1 MNNIF
6 DKYIKVKEESEIEFD
21 FSLKKEII
29 SHKYY
34 LFFIDFVSTMVI
46 VLFGLFLFKSTSVQ
60 APLGQV
66 WAICFIVQ
74 MLFYVFHSFFC
85 IVQIDTLSE
94 YSDKKYNYK
103 TLFILVGSA
112 ALAFSCLFLFQNL
125 ISEDIQSFVKNEI
138 LEMSENAFIVMS
150 LLTAKAFFTGV
161 FILPSFW
168 VSLKK
173 SLNKAKISKLTIL
186 KRKTELSNIENE
198 ILGNVDLKIELID
211 KYYHDARFTSLV
223 KSSIDK
229 QSILESLKYNKEINK
244 DNVLETE

>member
-6 DKYIKVKEESEIEFD
+6 NQYIKVKEESEIEMN
-21 FSLKKEII
+21 FSLTNEIK

-34 LFFIDFVSTMVI
+34 LFFIDFISTMAV
-46 VLFGLFLFKSTSVQ
+46 VLFGLFLFTSTSIH
-60 APLGQV
+60 APLGEV
-66 WAICFIVQ
+66 WVLCFIIQ

-94 YSDKKYNYK
+94 YSDSKYNYK
-103 TLFILVGSA
+103 NLFILVGSA
-112 ALAFSCLFLFQNL
+112 ALAFSCFFLFQNL
-125 ISEDIQSFVKNEI
+125 ISEDIQFFVKHEI

-168 VSLKK
+168 ASLKK
-173 SLNKAKISKLTIL
+173 SVKKAKVSKLTIL

-211 KYYHDARFTSLV
+211 KYYHDARFTNLV
-223 KSSIDK
+223 KLSIDK
-229 QSILESLKYNKEINK
+229 QSILESLKYNKETNK